1 MLSADELSKLPA
13 GTTVTMM
20 TMVIPPKPP
29 VSQQLLLPPPAPLNL
44 PNTSAFSCSSPEFID
59 LDRVNLTASSECGSA
74 RLAEEDPAAPCKKSV
89 TEMLYEVLR
98 TSLRVPDGSYGPY

>member
-29 VSQQLLLPPPAPLNL
+29 VSQPLLLPPPAPLNL

-59 LDRVNLTASSECGSA
+59 LNRVSLTASSECGS
-74 RLAEEDPAAPCKKSV
+74 RLAEEDERLKERERALA
-89 TEMLYEVLR
+89 ERERVLAMR
-98 TSLRVPDGSYGPY
+98 DGRM

>member
-74 RLAEEDPAAPCKKSV
+74 RLAEEDERLKERERALA
-89 TEMLYEVLR
+89 ERERVLAMR
-98 TSLRVPDGSYGPY
+98 DGRM

>member
-20 TMVIPPKPP
+20 SMVIPPKPP
-29 VSQQLLLPPPAPLNL
+29 VSQPLLLPPPAPLNL

-59 LDRVNLTASSECGSA
+59 LDRVNLTASSECGSS
-74 RLAEEDPAAPCKKSV
+74 RLAEEDERLKERERTLA
-89 TEMLYEVLR
+89 ERERVLAMR
-98 TSLRVPDGSYGPY
+98 EAVQGQSA